1 MALNSQPASR
11 RLHSSLRMVR
21 EFRMRGSMSLH
32 DFDRLEKVL
41 KDVAGDVEQMEIAAG
56 TATVT
61 TQLKAA
67 GGNLVAIR
75 AVLRQDASR
84 KAVRHG

>member
-11 RLHSSLRMVR
+11 RLRSSLRMVR
-21 EFRMRGSMSLH
+21 EFRERGVMSRH

-41 KDVAGDVEQMEIAAG
+41 RDLAGDVEQMEVAAN
-56 TATVT
+56 TAPLT

-67 GGNLVAIR
+67 GGNLVAIK
-75 AVLRQDASR
+75 AVLRQDAAR

>member
-21 EFRMRGSMSLH
+21 EFRQRGVMSLH

-41 KDVAGDVEQMEIAAG
+41 KDLAGDVEQMEIAAG
-56 TATVT
+56 TAPVT
-61 TQLKAA
+61 AQLKAA
-67 GGNLVAIR
+67 GGNLVAIK
-75 AVLRQDASR
+75 AVLRQDAAR